1 MARRTVYIPDELD
14 ERIEN
19 LGELSDSYSQIV
31 QEALQD
37 WADEQEES
45 GASKADA

>member
-14 ERIEN
+14 QRIEG
-19 LGELSDSYSQIV
+19 LGGLSDSYSQIV
-31 QEALQD
+31 QEALRD

-45 GASKADA
+45 EASSTNV